1 MQKKRTG
8 KADSNIHKNNS
19 ITLPAY
25 SCQST
30 KVSIFRLPFPVI
42 PAD

>member
-8 KADSNIHKNNS
+8 KADSNIYPNNS

-25 SCQST
+25 LCQST